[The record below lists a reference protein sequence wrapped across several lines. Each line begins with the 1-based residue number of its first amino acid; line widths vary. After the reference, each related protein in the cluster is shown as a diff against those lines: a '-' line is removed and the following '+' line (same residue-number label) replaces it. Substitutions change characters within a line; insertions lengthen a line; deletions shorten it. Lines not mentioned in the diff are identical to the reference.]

1 MFFSVENANGENSLG
16 IYIAEDKAY
25 LIKYDLPCQILET
38 SKNGGGLEKGRV
50 AYWYSYDRDNL
61 VLKYGKGYI
70 MEETTIL
77 IHDFLKGVKPK
88 DQDKVRKDL
97 YPYFNPEQKKY
108 VRKYDNF
115 VPLSGMYF
123 PGYNRDHLVRHKLV
137 FM

>member
-1 MFFSVENANGENSLG
+1 
-16 IYIAEDKAY
+16 
-25 LIKYDLPCQILET
+25 
-38 SKNGGGLEKGRV
+38 
-50 AYWYSYDRDNL
+50 
-61 VLKYGKGYI
+61 

-115 VPLSGMYF
+115 VPLSGMYCLQYLTILIIF
-123 PGYNRDHLVRHKLV
+123 NKICFVLVYINAETVLAVCILNRKKHWARILSVKYKHSLSVHRKCPSPYAV
-137 FM
+137 SYKAGREPMPYW